1 MELSIYAL
9 FCMVAIF
16 FTYLAYSKNVD
27 QTDINKF
34 LAGLIWFA
42 LAFNTFVISY
52 YISNGSVS
60 SYTAITKNSE
70 YWQILT
76 ALIYGF
82 IGFSIWI
89 QLALDRMKDKED
101 KISFM

>member
-27 QTDINKF
+27 QTDFNKF
-34 LAGLIWFA
+34 LAGVIWMA
-42 LAFNTFVISY
+42 LALNTFVISY
-52 YISNGSVS
+52 YIPNGSVS
-60 SYTAITKNSE
+60 SYTPITKNSE
-70 YWQILT
+70 YWQIIT

-89 QLALDRMKDKED
+89 QLALDRLSNKE
-101 KISFM
+101 KEINFM